1 VTALSLLGS
10 LLASATAVGWFYRR
24 GKLEKRRGRRS
35 AVHRDIADAGSIAW
49 KRAKARQEPV
59 RSAARETT
67 RLMPKADI
75 PRQDGRVLRFAH
87 PLSGPIRTAHGQ
99 WVIVVLKDEDDGRTR
114 RFILVLSRAGTRPAD
129 AVRFVVRVP
138 RQVIEVERAETWPAD
153 LRTDLAH
160 WINANVIDRGEMIW
174 WPNLLR

>member
-1 VTALSLLGS
+1 MTALSLLGS
-10 LLASATAVGWFYRR
+10 LLATATAVGWFYRR
-24 GKLEKRRGRRS
+24 GKLEKRHGRRS
-35 AVHRDIADAGSIAW
+35 SHGDIANAGSIAW
-49 KRAKARQEPV
+49 KRAKARQRPV
-59 RSAARETT
+59 RSAAGETS
-67 RLMPKADI
+67 RLTPKGDG
-75 PRQDGRVLRFAH
+75 PGQDGRVLRFAH

-99 WVIVVLKDEDDGRTR
+99 WVIVVQKDEDDGRTR

-160 WINANVIDRGEMIW
+160 WINANVIHRGEMIW

>member
-1 VTALSLLGS
+1 MTALSLLGS
-10 LLASATAVGWFYRR
+10 LLATATAVGWFYRR

-35 AVHRDIADAGSIAW
+35 GHRDIADAGSIAW
-49 KRAKARQEPV
+49 KRAKARQRPV
-59 RSAARETT
+59 RSAPGETN
-67 RLMPKADI
+67 RLAPKGDS
-75 PRQDGRVLRFAH
+75 PGQDGRVLRFAH
-87 PLSGPIRTAHGQ
+87 PLNGPIRTAHGQ
-99 WVIVVLKDEDDGRTR
+99 WVIVVQKDEDDGRTR
-114 RFILVLSRAGTRPAD
+114 RFILILSRAGTRPAD

-160 WINANVIDRGEMIW
+160 WINANVIDRGEIIW